1 MSCVN
6 QGKMEKQKS
15 IVEIYTDWANHYLEK
30 TKGRKI
36 KNLQTELSDGLIL
49 TEIIE
54 AVTHQKVPDISKK
67 PKTKDAMVTN
77 IQACLNFLLAKGVA
91 VEEIRPDEIHDGNM
105 KAILGLFFQL
115 SRYKQL
121 QKQLN
126 SCERPATSIPSSP
139 AKYSSIP
146 VPGSQNN
153 SPKKINN
160 SSKNLGEE
168 KRSGIKTFRPSTYAA
183 GNGAAE
189 HPETG
194 VKNQECGISK
204 PTAGKK
210 FMQSQGVQST
220 LPKADANGG
229 KQSML
234 QRFKM
239 GKPSN
244 TSNSPIKPGL
254 GKRTSSSSG
263 FSSARSDRSESSIS
277 LSSDTNFPS
286 PSALRRIQENEQVK
300 QLAENQKSKLGIRSR
315 LSKTQGFSREKSSS
329 PKRSPKLGRGET
341 EIKDYGMIDKQS
353 DGQTHEKIRNY
364 PPHAYSRSNS
374 GINLKHTNI
383 SSQALYEQKC
393 ESPKINQ
400 KAIISSGIPSPR
412 VKPPAPPLRS
422 VQSTDRMTP
431 NINSTVTQEL
441 SLENVQ
447 SLNEQN
453 RQKQELTKVAKDL
466 EIEKSKTQSGQSEL
480 LTKDNPIES
489 EVTVSK
495 DPISENCKTNGKPP
509 SGIVSPIPASEE
521 SISNPD
527 PSMTSSFHSR
537 TCSLPRQ
544 RRLGDSSP
552 SPNVAIVSPMPNM
565 AKSKS
570 VSESPSGRT
579 RGNSSSDTNREGE
592 ENDDPLR
599 GIAPMAPLGG
609 FSGRSSISR
618 PAFSPYDMTGER
630 THNIQTVNTSGLLSG
645 PHNRNHQNPAYQDIS
660 SGYLSDSNICR
671 ARANVNTGYISEGGA
686 DFNTRGQCH
695 VDDGYTSEGGA
706 QLYNR
711 KAQQRLAYEQQRSAA
726 EAEHKKYL
734 EMSGKLPP
742 GSQHQGDQRNGR
754 HSTPPHQPLPQVL
767 SRQGENKPTYKVV
780 GGRKNVKK
788 ADSGIQ
794 TETSA
799 HKQLSQQQEHW
810 RAAIEHNKNVLSNQ
824 EQEMKEYLRRQQ
836 KVAEKH
842 IQQYSP
848 AAVRKNANKNDQSN
862 SYGAMS
868 MPGTPLGMRKNKSG
882 NQEMLQ
888 FDNNGHPRKINNHNG
903 HNKSN
908 FTRGGSLER
917 HTSQMMHMKE
927 CRRKVSNEAYSDSEY
942 MRGKF
947 EQHPPILP
955 ERSPKEQ
962 RIHNSKSLP
971 KRTSALNYGLLLGQ
985 IQQKRQQ
992 RQNKSIDGS
1001 ISDSNYSSYSEIQ
1014 GMRGGSKS
1022 PYQWMQPSSTYSG
1035 WSSAHEE
1042 NLGSNESLNSVS
1054 SSIKQARA
1062 NSSSTY
1068 QHIQGFSPGTKN
1080 NKIQEETEYYGIPFL
1095 LKKNAANNRII
1106 SQPTS
1111 PTHQDPAHCQAY
1123 SLNRMSSGQTP
1134 INYSSLPS
1142 YSSSSKQ
1149 KQKMYSSEHNE
1160 DLNGSNVS
1168 LVSNGSSIYSNQE
1181 DKTNADIAKLQREL
1195 NDEHKKVIN
1204 LTSQLAT
1211 NAHVVS
1217 AFEQSLANMTNR
1229 LQQITKTAERK
1240 DSELNEL
1247 RRTIDKLRQ
1256 TGADAGLIKM
1266 KRQDSGS
1273 SNLLRQQSRGSVN
1286 SLSSAL
1292 SNTSLN
1298 SGDEKEKG
1306 NKQGGGKRTGWLRS
1320 SFSKAFSKSKLRHK
1334 SGSVSDCDD
1343 GFVLKKED
1351 NSNSDAK
1358 HCRDEVLDTSTVS
1371 ISDCNSSTNI
1381 DQSDDEDFEPEIVVE
1396 LKKQLIEKDTLLTET
1411 RLEALSSVHQL
1422 ESLKETVNKMKTE
1435 LTTLRQDNEKLHTQ
1449 AVNKSLGS
1457 SESSLNTSNN
1467 ELDAE
1472 KRVSIAISETSVLGG
1487 PSTLD
1492 MSGTTDPSNQDS
1504 KSVSI
1509 VVSLSQSNPKQVLK
1523 IGTIAAGGK
1532 LSWKLLDSLVERLFM
1547 EYIMLVDPVANLG
1560 LSSESL
1566 NCYQIGEISRKI
1578 HDQEPE
1584 LLPYGYII
1592 GDIRSIRINLH
1603 NSDLNGG
1610 VDALAFETLI
1620 PKSIIQRYISLTK
1633 EHKHV
1638 IICGPPSTGKTYIAG
1653 QISEFLAGSKE
1664 NTGLSPRID
1673 SFTLQ
1678 RENVNELNIFL
1689 DKIKASQSSSPHV
1702 IILNNLHHA
1711 PNLDHLLEDL
1721 LPSSLNT
1728 LPYIIG
1734 TMTQTAGTTTDL
1746 QLRCNFR
1753 WILFANHVEPVRGY
1767 LGRYLKRKL
1776 LAVEVD
1782 TRSHNSES
1790 YEVIE
1795 WVSKAF
1801 VVINKFLESHCSQ
1814 DATLSPS
1821 DFLRCP
1827 LDVVASRLWF
1837 INLWNLNIVPHI
1849 LDSVREGLLLYGKRS
1864 SWDDPVK
1871 YLLDTW
1877 PWQNPP
1883 SGQED
1888 LSHIR
1893 PNDVGYDTSAPL
1905 PNTSRPLSAVDK
1917 TENKEDPLFNMLMTL
1932 QEAANTQAGHL

>member
-1 MSCVN
+1 
-6 QGKMEKQKS
+6 MEKQKS

-54 AVTHQKVPDISKK
+54 SVTHQKVPDICKK

-115 SRYKQL
+115 SRYKQQ
-121 QKQLN
+121 QKQQLTTGD
-126 SCERPATSIPSSP
+126 RQPTSIPSSP

-153 SPKKINN
+153 SPKKVNN
-160 SSKNLGEE
+160 SAGKNPGEE
-168 KRSGIKTFRPSTYAA
+168 KRSGIKSFRPSTHAA

-189 HPETG
+189 HSETG
-194 VKNQECGISK
+194 VKNQDCGVNK

-210 FMQSQGVQST
+210 FMQSQGVQSS
-220 LPKADANGG
+220 LPKSDSNSG

-239 GKPSN
+239 GKPNISA
-244 TSNSPIKPGL
+244 SPSKPGL

-329 PKRSPKLGRGET
+329 PKRSPKLGRVNGDT
-341 EIKDYGMIDKQS
+341 EIKDYGMIDKQT
-353 DGQTHEKIRNY
+353 DGQAHEKIRNY

-374 GINLKHTNI
+374 GMNLKHTNI
-383 SSQALYEQKC
+383 SSQALC
-393 ESPKINQ
+393 DSPKPNQ
-400 KAIISSGIPSPR
+400 KALMSSSGIPSPR
-412 VKPPAPPLRS
+412 VKPPAPPVRS
-422 VQSTDRMTP
+422 VQSSDRNKP
-431 NINSTVTQEL
+431 STISNKSSPVTHEL

-447 SLNEQN
+447 TLNEQN
-453 RQKQELTKVAKDL
+453 RQLQELTKVAKDL
-466 EIEKSKTQSGQSEL
+466 ETDKSKIVAEQIEQINR
-480 LTKDNPIES
+480 DNPQES
-489 EVTVSK
+489 EAPVSK
-495 DPISENCKTNGKPP
+495 DPISENCKINGKPP
-509 SGIVSPIPASEE
+509 SGIVSPIPVSEE

-527 PSMTSSFHSR
+527 QSMSSSFHSR

-552 SPNVAIVSPMPNM
+552 SPNVAIVSPMPNLT
-565 AKSKS
+565 KSKS
-570 VSESPSGRT
+570 VSESTPGRM

-592 ENDDPLR
+592 DNDDPLR

-618 PAFSPYDMTGER
+618 PSFSPYDMTGER

-645 PHNRNHQNPAYQDIS
+645 PHNRNPQNQAYQDIS

-671 ARANVNTGYISEGGA
+671 ARANANTGYISEGGG
-686 DFNTRGQCH
+686 DYGTRGSCQG
-695 VDDGYTSEGGA
+695 DDGYTSEGGA
-706 QLYNR
+706 QFYNR

-742 GSQHQGDQRNGR
+742 GNQHRGDQRNGR

-767 SRQGENKPTYKVV
+767 TRQGENKPTYKVV

-799 HKQLSQQQEHW
+799 QHQLSQQQEHW

-842 IQQYSP
+842 IKQYSP
-848 AAVRKNANKNDQSN
+848 AAVRKNGHKSEALCG
-862 SYGAMS
+862 YGAMS
-868 MPGTPLGMRKNKSG
+868 MPGTPLGMRKTKAG
-882 NQEMLQ
+882 NQEQ
-888 FDNNGHPRKINNHNG
+888 FQIDNNSHPRKVNQHHNG
-903 HNKSN
+903 HNMTN

-917 HTSQMMHMKE
+917 HTSQMMHLKD

-942 MRGKF
+942 MKGKF

-962 RIHNSKSLP
+962 RMHSSKSLP

-1001 ISDSNYSSYSEIQ
+1001 VSDSNYSSYSEIQ

-1062 NSSSTY
+1062 NSSNTY
-1068 QHIQGFSPGTKN
+1068 QNIQGFPQGPKN
-1080 NKIQEETEYYGIPFL
+1080 MKLQEETEYYGIPFL
-1095 LKKNAANNRII
+1095 LQKNGSNNRII

-1123 SLNRMSSGQTP
+1123 SLNRMSSGQPP

-1168 LVSNGSSIYSNQE
+1168 LVSNGSSIYSNQD

-1195 NDEHKKVIN
+1195 ADEHKKVLN

-1217 AFEQSLANMTNR
+1217 AFEQSLANMTAR

-1256 TGADAGLIKM
+1256 SGAEAGLIKL

-1273 SNLLRQQSRGSVN
+1273 GNLLRQQSRGSVN

-1306 NKQGGGKRTGWLRS
+1306 GKQGGGKRTGWLRS

-1343 GFVLKKED
+1343 GFVVKKDDACNADLKTCTDDALD
-1351 NSNSDAK
+1351 NP
-1358 HCRDEVLDTSTVS
+1358 DTSTIS
-1371 ISDCNSSTNI
+1371 ISECNSSTNI
-1381 DQSDDEDFEPEIVVE
+1381 DQSDEEEFEPEIVVE

-1435 LTTLRQDNEKLHTQ
+1435 LTTLRQDNEKLQTQ
-1449 AVNKSLGS
+1449 VVNKSLGS

-1472 KRVSIAISETSVLGG
+1472 KRVSVAISETSVLGG

-1504 KSVSI
+1504 KSVSL
-1509 VVSLSQSNPKQVLK
+1509 VVSLSQSNTSKVVK

-1566 NCYQIGEISRKI
+1566 NSYQIGEISRRI
-1578 HDQEPE
+1578 HHQEPE

-1592 GDIRSIRINLH
+1592 GDIKSIRIDLH
-1603 NSDLNGG
+1603 NSGLNGG

-1638 IICGPPSTGKTYIAG
+1638 IICGPPSTGKTFIAG
-1653 QISEFLAGSKE
+1653 KIAEFLAGSKE

-1678 RENVNELNIFL
+1678 RENVNELKSFLNNI
-1689 DKIKASQSSSPHV
+1689 KESQSPPHV
-1702 IILNNLHHA
+1702 IILDNLHHA

-1721 LPSSLNT
+1721 LPASLNT
-1728 LPYIIG
+1728 LPFIIG

-1782 TRSHNSES
+1782 TRAHNSEC

-1821 DFLRCP
+1821 DFLKCP
-1827 LDVVASRLWF
+1827 LEVGASRLWF

-1877 PWQNPP
+1877 PWQTPP

-1888 LSHIR
+1888 LIHIR

-1905 PNTSRPLSAVDK
+1905 PDTSRPLSAVDSI
-1917 TENKEDPLFNMLMTL
+1917 EPKEDPLFNMLMTL